1 MSSEPKLNGYKV
13 CELVPHTERGRNYR
27 LRNKVFLVSGI

>member
-13 CELVPHTERGRNYR
+13 CELVPHTEAGITGCGI
-27 LRNKVFLVSGI
+27 KVFPVSVI